1 MTLGF
6 DVIITE
12 YSTGRIRFTVKPQTV
27 RDNDVSVKLQQT
39 NPANSAK
46 ILELYWQ
53 KMKKTSKKIFYLKFH
68 EIYQPIL
75 NNQIHGHNGN

>member
-39 NPANSAK
+39 NSANSAK

-53 KMKKTSKKIFYLKFH
+53 KIIKLLKRSF
-68 EIYQPIL
+68 I
-75 NNQIHGHNGN
+75 